1 MTQTS
6 STSVRQVRRNQQQ
19 WSHHSEKEARIH
31 HNMNNVSVIS
41 VPVKPDETAPH
52 GRNNSGK
59 ASYHE
64 RINNQCKTDN
74 KMSNDDKLRDLNMQF
89 Y

>member
-19 WSHHSEKEARIH
+19 WPHHSEKEARIH
-31 HNMNNVSVIS
+31 HNMNNVSVVS

-52 GRNNSGK
+52 GRNK
-59 ASYHE
+59 
-64 RINNQCKTDN
+64 C
-74 KMSNDDKLRDLNMQF
+74 
-89 Y
+89 